1 MRGHLK
7 LHNKKYRCLHC
18 DQRFTWPS
26 LLRKHNQEDHPHLP
40 VRYTIH
46 KKPSDKLLVRNPDGD
61 YKPMSGTYKPTTVSS
76 TQPTRYKRPRQ
87 DNALPDAKRM
97 TARKSTG
104 PIQFTAPYSYYG
116 NKPDMDGV
124 ESVTV
129 VLAQD
134 DVLTRVS
141 FEQLRKMMHI
151 DAVIEVDD
159 CMADVTREN
168 EAQLL

>member
-1 MRGHLK
+1 MTGHLK

-26 LLRKHNQEDHPHLP
+26 LLRNHNQEDHPHLP

-46 KKPSDKLLVRNPDGD
+46 KKTSEKLLVRSPDGD
-61 YKPMSGTYKPTTVSS
+61 YRPMSGSYRPPAAVSRS
-76 TQPTRYKRPRQ
+76 YKRTRQ
-87 DNALPDAKRM
+87 DNAAPRPKRM

-104 PIQFTAPYSYYG
+104 PPQCSAPFSYYG
-116 NKPDMDGV
+116 SKPDMGGV
-124 ESVTV
+124 ESVTAV
-129 VLAQD
+129 IAQD

-141 FEQLRKMMHI
+141 FGQLRKMMHI

-159 CMADVTREN
+159 CMADVTREDD
-168 EAQLL
+168 ARLL

>member
-1 MRGHLK
+1 MRDHLK

-26 LLRKHNQEDHPHLP
+26 LLRNHNQEDHPHLP
-40 VRYTIH
+40 VRYSIH
-46 KKPSDKLLVRNPDGD
+46 KKTSEKLLMRNPDGD
-61 YKPMSGTYKPTTVSS
+61 YRPMTGAYTSATTSQRIV
-76 TQPTRYKRPRQ
+76 QKRTRQ
-87 DNALPDAKRM
+87 GNAPVAKRM

-104 PIQFTAPYSYYG
+104 SLQFSAPYSYYG

-124 ESVTV
+124 ESVTAV
-129 VLAQD
+129 IVQD
-134 DVLTRVS
+134 NILTRIS
-141 FEQLRKMMHI
+141 FEQLRNVMHI

-159 CMADVTREN
+159 CRADITREN